1 MTLSFFTKRAELDA
15 TGFIRVEE
23 NFGVWNHVVY
33 HFEDMEIV
41 EKWLNT
47 EEYDFRD
54 REIMSKTAAI
64 KLAGKKTVDESV
76 TAHS

>member
-1 MTLSFFTKRAELDA
+1 
-15 TGFIRVEE
+15 
-23 NFGVWNHVVY
+23 
-33 HFEDMEIV
+33 MEIA

-54 REIMSKTAAI
+54 REIMSKTATI